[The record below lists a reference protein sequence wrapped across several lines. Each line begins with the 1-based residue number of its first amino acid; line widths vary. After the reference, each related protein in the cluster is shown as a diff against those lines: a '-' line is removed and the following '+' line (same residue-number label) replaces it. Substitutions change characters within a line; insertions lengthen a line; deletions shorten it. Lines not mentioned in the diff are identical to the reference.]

1 MERDSRE
8 KFAADIRR
16 QEVISHDWR
25 KVRLCAVVAAVLGL
39 TGLYLGRLD
48 PAYSGVEYAFYA
60 AASVFGLA
68 VVALMQLQRLFIKKP
83 PME

>member
-16 QEVISHDWR
+16 QEVTSPDWR
-25 KVRLCAVVAAVLGL
+25 KVRLCALVAALLGL
-39 TGLYLGRLD
+39 TGLYLGRLA
-48 PAYSGVEYAFYA
+48 PAYAGVEYALYA

-68 VVALMQLQRLFIKKP
+68 VVAMMQLQRFFIKKP
-83 PME
+83 PMK